1 MELIDILYTIA
12 IVLVVV
18 GAINWGAT
26 AFGNNLVDLVAG
38 KDSTFSKVVYYLV
51 AAAGLAVVAGLLTK
65 NIKVKKDE

>member
-26 AFGNNLVDLVAG
+26 AFGSNLVEMVAG
-38 KDSTFSKVVYYLV
+38 EGTTFSKVIYYLV

-65 NIKVKKDE
+65 NIKVQKE